1 MMKTV
6 FKNGWRAVIDF
17 IAPPKCLTCHA
28 AIADPASLCLTCWSK
43 LAHIDAP
50 VCDVLGTPFAYD
62 QGEGAI
68 SAPAVAAPPH
78 WDRARSAVAYD
89 EASRNIVHA
98 LKYRDT
104 MEAGL
109 LMARM
114 MSRAGVNIA
123 RDADVI
129 IPVPLHRWRLWSR
142 RFNQAAYLAQH
153 IANHFAVSCR
163 TDVLHRVKASR
174 SQVGLK
180 ADERRKNVA
189 KAFEITPENL
199 GTIAGRRVL
208 LVDDVMTTGAT
219 AESCAAVLKKAG
231 AARVDVLTFALVLGP
246 LRPHIE

>member
-1 MMKTV
+1 MRTACR
-6 FKNGWRAVIDF
+6 NAWRSVIDF
-17 IAPPKCLTCHA
+17 VAPPKCLTCRG
-28 AIADPASLCLTCWSK
+28 AIADPASLCLSCWGK
-43 LAHIDAP
+43 LTHIDAP

-68 SAPAVAAPPH
+68 SAAAVAAPPP
-78 WDRARSAVAYD
+78 WDRARAAVAYD
-89 EASRNIVHA
+89 EASRSIVHA

-114 MSRAGVNIA
+114 MGRAGVNIV

-129 IPVPLHRWRLWSR
+129 IPVPLHRWRLWGR
-142 RFNQAAYLAQH
+142 RFNQAAFLAQR
-153 IANHFAVSCR
+153 IANHFAISCR
-163 TDVLHRVKASR
+163 TDVLYRVKASR

-189 KAFEITPENL
+189 KVFEITPENL

-219 AESCAAVLKKAG
+219 AGSCAAVLKKAG